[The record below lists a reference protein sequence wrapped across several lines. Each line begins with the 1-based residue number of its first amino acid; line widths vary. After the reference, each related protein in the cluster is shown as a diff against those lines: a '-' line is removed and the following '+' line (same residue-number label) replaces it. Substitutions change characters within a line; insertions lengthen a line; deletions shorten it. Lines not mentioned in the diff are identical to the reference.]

1 MFPNVEKNAFH
12 LRHNVSA
19 KVKTFSR
26 IHLKQKRVENNM
38 TEKAQK
44 APLSVFQLFLTTLYL
59 LFFPALLFFVA
70 GDWYWIEGWVYS
82 LIFVGLC
89 FALIIYLYFN
99 DPGLLKERYS
109 PAYQKGQALW
119 DKVFLSVF
127 MLLYFVWFVIIPL
140 DAKRYH
146 WSPEFPLWVKIVGGL
161 LTILSFVIIFEV
173 FRENSF
179 AAPVVKVQEERHQKV
194 ISTGLYGIIRHPMY
208 MGAIFIFIG
217 PSLLLGSV
225 YALVIGLVAI
235 VLIAVRSIGEEKVL
249 AKKLDGYTDYM
260 KKVRWR
266 LIPYIF

>member
-12 LRHNVSA
+12 LRHNLSA

-82 LIFVGLC
+82 VIFVGLC

-179 AAPVVKVQEERHQKV
+179 AAPVVKVQEERPPEGNLDRSLRHNSPSDVYGCDLYFHRPISFAGVSLCSCDRPGRDRPYCGQKH
-194 ISTGLYGIIRHPMY
+194 RRRK
-208 MGAIFIFIG
+208 
-217 PSLLLGSV
+217 SV
-225 YALVIGLVAI
+225 G
-235 VLIAVRSIGEEKVL
+235 
-249 AKKLDGYTDYM
+249 
-260 KKVRWR
+260 
-266 LIPYIF
+266 